1 MNIKDGIN
9 RIKDLFEEKSFE
21 VEVERE
27 TSLLALCF
35 LSEIEKAADE
45 QGINRKE
52 LAERVGTSPS
62 YITQIF
68 RGNKTPNLK
77 ILTAMGLA
85 VGRKFDVRAVI
96 SVEESRRDLSKLK
109 SYVIPKQEP
118 IIARDDGE

>member
-9 RIKDLFEEKSFE
+9 RIRDLFEEKSFE
-21 VEVERE
+21 VEVGRE

-35 LSEIEKAADE
+35 LSEIEKAADT
-45 QGINRKE
+45 QGITRKE

-85 VGRKFDVRAVI
+85 VGRKFDIRAVI
-96 SVEESRRDLSKLK
+96 SVEESRRDLSKSK
-109 SYVIPKQEP
+109 AYPTPKDEAM
-118 IIARDDGE
+118 ILRDDGE

>member
-1 MNIKDGIN
+1 MDTKDYIN
-9 RIKDLFEEKSFE
+9 KLKTIFHHNTFEEEVDFE
-21 VEVERE
+21 TEML
-27 TSLLALCF
+27 TSCF
-35 LSEIEKAADE
+35 LSEIEKAAE
-45 QGINRKE
+45 KQGITRKE

-96 SVEESRRDLSKLK
+96 SVEESRRDLSQVKPYPL
-109 SYVIPKQEP
+109 PKQEP
-118 IIARDDGE
+118 MVVRDDGE

>member
-1 MNIKDGIN
+1 MNIKDGIS
-9 RIKDLFEEKSFE
+9 RIRDLFEEKSFE

-27 TSLLALCF
+27 MDLLALCF
-35 LSEIEKAADE
+35 LSEIEKAADA
-45 QGINRKE
+45 QGITRKE

-85 VGRKFDVRAVI
+85 VGRKFDVRAVVC
-96 SVEESRRDLSKLK
+96 VEQSRRDLSKSK
-109 SYVIPKQEP
+109 TYPTPKQE
-118 IIARDDGE
+118 AMVVRDDGE